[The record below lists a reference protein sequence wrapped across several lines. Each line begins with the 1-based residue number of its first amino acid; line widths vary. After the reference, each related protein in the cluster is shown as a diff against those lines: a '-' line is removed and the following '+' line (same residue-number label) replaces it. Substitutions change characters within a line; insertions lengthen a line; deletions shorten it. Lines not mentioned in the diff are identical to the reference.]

1 MENGQKNQEMTI
13 LNKIQAFI
21 LMPGYMMVVSFV
33 LYYLLTFSFIKA
45 EGIIA
50 IISFP
55 LFFSWIYVPLFREYQ
70 FKEMY
75 YKDGDMP
82 IKVKIQKNKQL
93 MLEYS
98 SAAAVFTTGFALIF
112 HI

>member
-1 MENGQKNQEMTI
+1 MEDGQKNQEMTTS
-13 LNKIQAFI
+13 NKIQAFI
-21 LMPGYMMVVSFV
+21 LMPGYMMIVSFV

-55 LFFSWIYVPLFREYQ
+55 LVFCWIYVPLFREYQ

-82 IKVKIQKNKQL
+82 IKVKIQKNKQAIT
-93 MLEYS
+93 EYS
-98 SAAAVFTTGFALIF
+98 IIAVFTTGFALLC

>member
-82 IKVKIQKNKQL
+82 IKVKIQKHKQAII
-93 MLEYS
+93 EYS
-98 SAAAVFTTGFALIF
+98 IIAVFTTGFALLC

>member
-1 MENGQKNQEMTI
+1 MEDGQKNQEMTTS
-13 LNKIQAFI
+13 NKIQAFI
-21 LMPGYMMVVSFV
+21 LMPGYMMIVSFV

-45 EGIIA
+45 AA

-55 LFFSWIYVPLFREYQ
+55 LFFCWIYIPHFREYQ

-82 IKVKIQKNKQL
+82 IKVKIQKHRQL